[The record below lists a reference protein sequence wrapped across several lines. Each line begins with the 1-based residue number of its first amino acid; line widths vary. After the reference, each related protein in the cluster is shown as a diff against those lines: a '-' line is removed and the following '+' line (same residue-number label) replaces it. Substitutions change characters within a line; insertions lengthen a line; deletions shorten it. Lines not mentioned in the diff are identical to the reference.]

1 MIKVR
6 QIPKKVQAHSCD
18 NCNRETSF
26 VLEYTF
32 EDKKGKEYNKITL
45 CEDCANALSNLFYKV
60 MEESESYK
68 YEEDEF
74 KKIPK
79 TIEELGEELCRY
91 CLLEE
96 NFRGSIN
103 NGNGPVFCSES
114 NHCDEAYQI
123 YLKECEEEI

>member
-1 MIKVR
+1 MIKVK
-6 QIPKKVQAHSCD
+6 QISKTTQKHSCD
-18 NCNRETSF
+18 NCNREVPF
-26 VLEYTF
+26 VLEYNF
-32 EDKKGKEYNKITL
+32 RNSEGNEFNKLTL

-60 MEESESYK
+60 MEEGESYK

-79 TIEELGEELCRY
+79 TIEELGEELCEY

-96 NFRGSIN
+96 NLRGSIN
-103 NGNGPVFCSES
+103 NGNVPVFCSES
-114 NHCDEAYQI
+114 NYCDEAYQI